1 MIYVSFVHTPFSLYY
16 YFISLLSIVFV
27 QLYNNI
33 STNIDTNKLFRQ
45 YLLTMLYLS
54 KVLLFIKSH
63 GIIMLNYTE
72 NLDNVVKRVEDRA
85 DREEKD

>member
-63 GIIMLNYTE
+63 CIIMLNYTE